1 MTSAQQAGQHGR
13 LTGIVG
19 GGSSLGA
26 GLATLTDYRRFG
38 TTTVNTIPRLF
49 RFGTVDTHRQ
59 VLGLGWGA
67 VGLLMFLL
75 LGLGALLSYPS

>member
-1 MTSAQQAGQHGR
+1 M
-13 LTGIVG
+13 
-19 GGSSLGA
+19 
-26 GLATLTDYRRFG
+26 
-38 TTTVNTIPRLF
+38 NTIPRLF